1 MKKVSVRHAAERL
14 GVSIAAVRGGLE
26 QGSLP
31 IGFFVKHEKRTA
43 YYIYEHLLE
52 RFVET
57 GGAE

>member
-1 MKKVSVRHAAERL
+1 MTSKELRNARMALLKRML
-14 GVSIAAVRGGLE
+14 K

-43 YYIYEHLLE
+43 YYIFEHLLE
-52 RFVET
+52 RFMET